1 MYLLQIL
8 YLFLPAG
15 LANMAPPF
23 ASIVFPYLGFPVDFG
38 KTFRGKRIFG
48 DHKTVRGFVSGT
60 IAGVLCIYL
69 QRYLYTSSPF
79 FRSISLLD
87 YTQVPIAF
95 GLFLAFG
102 SLVGDAIKSFFK
114 RQVGVE
120 PGQAWFPWDQID
132 WIIGALIFAVPFIK
146 ITPVISFSFLLIGLL
161 THLLTKVI
169 GFFLKINDTA
179 I

>member
-132 WIIGALIFAVPFIK
+132 WIIGALIFAVPSSK
-146 ITPVISFSFLLIGLL
+146 LLQLSPSL
-161 THLLTKVI
+161 SSSSAYLHT
-169 GFFLKINDTA
+169 F
-179 I
+179 